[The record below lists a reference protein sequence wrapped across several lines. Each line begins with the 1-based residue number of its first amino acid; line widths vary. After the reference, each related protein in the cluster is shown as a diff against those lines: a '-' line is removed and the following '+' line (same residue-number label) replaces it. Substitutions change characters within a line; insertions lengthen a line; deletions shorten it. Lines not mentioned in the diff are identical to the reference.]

1 MRPLELTLSAFGPY
15 AGEEHI
21 DFRRLGTGG
30 LYLISGDTGAGKTT
44 VFDAI
49 TFALYGTASGSVRS
63 PAMFRS
69 KYAEDSTKT
78 FAQLVFEYG
87 GKIYSIKR
95 TPEYTRASLK
105 KSKSGVATERAE
117 AVLTLPD
124 GSVVTGVANV
134 NKAVTELIGLDKDRF
149 SQVAMLSQGEFL
161 KLLLASTQDRSAVFR
176 SIFRTE
182 KYLAL
187 QKRIREDLDLADK
200 SRKAASDELSRQIS
214 AISCGTSCPYVEKLA
229 EMKETPLLFGTEEIL
244 SLAKSISDSDKAS
257 AKAAE
262 ERLNALG
269 KSLEEISVR
278 LGRAEMR
285 QSAQKKL
292 EAAEKEL
299 EAKTAER
306 PTLEAALAEAEK
318 AYPECES
325 LAAEISREK
334 ERLADYGALKKYRS
348 DKAAAEKE
356 QSRNAALKAEAE
368 EKSAAV
374 SKQLGE
380 YRLELDTVKSASA
393 EYERIMAQRSIAA
406 REINQLKA
414 LADEV
419 KKHMDLEAEAEN
431 ARQAYI
437 AAEAEAEQAEALY
450 RRMEK
455 LFLDE
460 QAGVLAK
467 GLSEGMP
474 CPVCGSVS
482 HPCPAVFSDKAP
494 SEQQLDKARTV
505 SADAR
510 KKAAEASRNAGEL
523 TGRSDT
529 LKSAVT
535 EKAEELL
542 GKTEFENIKA
552 VIKERYKSAQEH
564 YKQLTEAAAAEEAK
578 EKRRLALE
586 KLIPEAEAELK
597 SLESA
602 VSGHAS
608 RIAALEA
615 EIKAVEENIV
625 KLSRTLK
632 YPDEKEAKEHI
643 AALESKKELIKSR
656 YEGAKKAF
664 ELLDGEIKS
673 LSSAADAYKTQLE
686 NTEKEDTAALA
697 EEKRT
702 LTEEKQA
709 LDRQRVEAL
718 SRLAANSAAE
728 GRIFSAAA
736 ELEKQEKR
744 CSMLRPLSDTAGGT
758 ITGKEKITLET
769 YVQTAYFKKIT
780 DRANVRFLE
789 MSDGRYELVRS
800 TEEGGLRGKSGLEL
814 DVADHYNG
822 SVRSVKTLS
831 GGEAF
836 EASLSL
842 ALGLSDE
849 IQASAG
855 GIRLDTMFVDE
866 GFGTLDEEALNR
878 AVNALCR
885 LSAGGRTVGIIS
897 HVAELKDRIE
907 NQIVISRDKRS
918 GCSHIRVECGE

>member
-1 MRPLELTLSAFGPY
+1 MKPLELTVSAFGPY
-15 AGEEHI
+15 AGEERI
-21 DFRRLGTGG
+21 DFRRLGKGG

-49 TFALYGTASGSVRS
+49 TFALYGTASGSVRNPS
-63 PAMFRS
+63 MFRS
-69 KYAEDSTKT
+69 KYAEDSAKT
-78 FAQLVFEYG
+78 FAELVFEYG
-87 GKIYSIKR
+87 GKTYRIRR

-124 GSVVTGVANV
+124 GAVVTGVSNV
-134 NKAVTELIGLDKDRF
+134 NKAVTELMGLDRERF

-200 SRKAASDELSRQIS
+200 SRKAASEELSRQVS
-214 AISCGTSCPYVEKLA
+214 ALSCGKDCPFAEKLEEIKA
-229 EMKETPLLFGTEEIL
+229 DPFLCGTEEIL
-244 SLAKSISDSDKAS
+244 ALAKSISDSDKAS

-262 ERLNALG
+262 ERLDALG
-269 KSLEEISVR
+269 KAIEGISVR

-285 QSAQKKL
+285 QSAEKKL
-292 EAAEKEL
+292 LAAEKDI
-299 EAKTAER
+299 EAKNEKR

-356 QSRNAALKAEAE
+356 RDRSTALKAGAE
-368 EKSAAV
+368 ERSAAI
-374 SKQLGE
+374 SEQLGA
-380 YRLELDTVKSASA
+380 YRLELESVKTASA
-393 EYERIMAQRSIAA
+393 EYERLMAQRSTAA

-437 AAEAEAEQAEALY
+437 AAEAEAEQAEAVY
-450 RRMEK
+450 RHMEK

-467 GLSEGMP
+467 GLSEGTP

-494 SEQQLDKARTV
+494 SEQQLDRSRKV
-505 SADAR
+505 SAEAR
-510 KKAAEASRNAGEL
+510 KKAAEASRTAGEL

-529 LKSAVT
+529 LKAAVT
-535 EKAEELL
+535 EKADELL
-542 GKTEFENIKA
+542 GKTEFESIKS
-552 VIKERYKSAQEH
+552 VIKERYKSAQER
-564 YKQLTEAAAAEEAK
+564 YKQLTESAAAEEAK

-586 KLIPEAEAELK
+586 KLIPEAESEQKA
-597 SLESA
+597 LETA
-602 VSGHAS
+602 ASGHAS

-615 EIKAVEENIV
+615 EIKGIEENIR
-625 KLSRTLK
+625 KLTAALK
-632 YPDEKEAKEHI
+632 YPDEKDAKEHI
-643 AALESKKELIKSR
+643 AVLESKKELIKNR

-664 ELLDGEIKS
+664 EQLDSEIKS
-673 LSSAADAYKTQLE
+673 LSSAAEAYKTQLE

-728 GRIFSAAA
+728 AHISSAAG
-736 ELEKQEKR
+736 ELEKYEKR
-744 CSMLRPLSDTAGGT
+744 CAMLRPLSDTAGGT

-800 TEEGGLRGKSGLEL
+800 SEEGGLRSKSGLEL

-866 GFGTLDEEALNR
+866 GFGTLDEDALNR

-897 HVAELKDRIE
+897 HVAELKDRIDS
-907 NQIVISRDKRS
+907 QIVISRDDRS
-918 GCSHIRVECGE
+918 GCSHIKIKAES